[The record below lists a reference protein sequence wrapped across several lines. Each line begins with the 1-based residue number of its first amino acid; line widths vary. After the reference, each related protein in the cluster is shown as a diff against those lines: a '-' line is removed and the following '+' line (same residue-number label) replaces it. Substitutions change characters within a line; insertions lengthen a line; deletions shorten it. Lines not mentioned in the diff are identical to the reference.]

1 MEWLLGLL
9 GGVVGGGVG
18 GSKNPLGPVVNGG
31 LGAVGGGITGVIIQ
45 AATSGG
51 LDFGQILAQVAAWR
65 HRRCGARRSPA
76 SPPGPRRARFADTPT
91 HRGRL

>member
-51 LDFGQILAQVAAWR
+51 LDFGQILAQVAGGGIV
-65 HRRCGARRSPA
+65 GAVLSA
-76 SPPGPRRARFADTPT
+76 ITGFATRPKAGEI
-91 HRGRL
+91 R